1 MAQNNA
7 TAQPD
12 GGHVYEIRKAG
23 VVCCSSSLPDCG
35 YTTQQ
40 LKELRAAGFDLYE
53 DGKRVKRTKA

>member
-7 TAQPD
+7 TAQP
-12 GGHVYEIRKAG
+12 GGGPVYEIRKAC

-35 YTTQQ
+35 YSAKE

-53 DGKRVKRTKA
+53 DGKKVKKSRT